1 MPHTQMSKVWFAAGL
16 GVLTV
21 VLLLVGLNFDQKPE
35 TGSPGTAARRVL
47 YYRDPMHPSYTSPKP
62 GKAPDCGMDLE
73 PVYAGQ
79 TGSTQGSMEDA
90 IPTPPPNIVQISP
103 EQ

>member
-21 VLLLVGLNFDQKPE
+21 VLLLVGLNFDQTPE
-35 TGSPGTAARRVL
+35 TGSSGTAARRVL
-47 YYRDPMHPSYTSPKP
+47 YYRDPMHPSYTSHKP

-73 PVYAGQ
+73 PVYADQ
-79 TGSTQGSMEDA
+79 NSAMQGTMPPSPPDA
-90 IPTPPPNIVQISP
+90 V
-103 EQ
+103 